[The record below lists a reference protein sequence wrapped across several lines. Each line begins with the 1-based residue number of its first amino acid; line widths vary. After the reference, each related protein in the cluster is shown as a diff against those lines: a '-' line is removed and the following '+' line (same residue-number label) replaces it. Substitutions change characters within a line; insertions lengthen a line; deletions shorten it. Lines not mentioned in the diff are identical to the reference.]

1 MSSSLFPSLPG
12 LMFPVVREVTYKTL
26 TDESLSRRVSTIA
39 LQQYAIRQWTLQF
52 SVLRDNLATSE
63 LRTLH
68 GFFNSMRG
76 RYDSFLYLDPIY
88 NTVTSEQFGIGDG
101 TTTAFQIIATFK
113 NSGGP
118 GGPDII
124 QNFVS
129 LPSIF
134 DNGSAAGSYSLG
146 PTGIVTF
153 ATPPVAGHVLT
164 WSGSFYYRCHF
175 MDDSMELK
183 QFMNKL
189 WSPTK
194 GIQFRQRLL

>member
-1 MSSSLFPSLPG
+1 MSNTLFPSLPG
-12 LMFPVVREVTYKTL
+12 QTFPVVREVTYKTL
-26 TDESLSRRVSTIA
+26 NDESLSRRVGTLA
-39 LQQYAIRQWTLQF
+39 LQQYAVRQWTLPF

-68 GFFNSMRG
+68 GFFNSLRG
-76 RYDSFLYLDPIY
+76 RFDSFLYLDPIY
-88 NTVTSEQFGIGDG
+88 NTVAAEPFGTGNG

-134 DNGSAAGSYSLG
+134 DNGSPAGTNVLG

-153 ATPPVAGHVLT
+153 AVAPLAGHALT

-175 MDDSMELK
+175 LDDSMELT

-189 WSPTK
+189 WNPSQ

>member
-1 MSSSLFPSLPG
+1 MSSTLFPTLPG
-12 LMFPVVREVTYKTL
+12 LGFPVVREVTYKTMN
-26 TDESLSRRVSTIA
+26 DESLSRRVGTLA
-39 LQQYAIRQWTLQF
+39 LQQYAIRQWTLPF
-52 SVLRDNLATSE
+52 SVLRDNLSTSE

-68 GFFNSMRG
+68 GFFNSLRG
-76 RYDSFLYLDPIY
+76 RFDSFLYLDPVY
-88 NTVTSEQFGIGDG
+88 NTVTAEPFGTGDG
-101 TTTAFQIIATFK
+101 TTTAYQIIATFK
-113 NSGGP
+113 NAGGP

-134 DNGSAAGSYSLG
+134 DNGSPAGSYSLG
-146 PTGIVTF
+146 PTGVVTF
-153 ATPPVAGHVLT
+153 TTAPLAGHALT

-175 MDDSMELK
+175 LDDSMELT

-189 WSPTK
+189 WSPSQ